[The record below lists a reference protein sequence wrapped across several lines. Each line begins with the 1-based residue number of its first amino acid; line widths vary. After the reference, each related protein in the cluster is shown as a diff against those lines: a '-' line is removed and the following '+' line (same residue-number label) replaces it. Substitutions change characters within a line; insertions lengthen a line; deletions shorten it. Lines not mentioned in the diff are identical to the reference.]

1 MGSTEMGFQLEWRVT
16 KACTGDL
23 PWAKGRRQ
31 GMNPCRGW
39 MGVEQRRPGR
49 SSEEETGPRL
59 PGPCRLSRPLRT
71 SSHTQCLD
79 KAAKKK
85 HRHPGSHREE
95 AGAGNRRRSVYS
107 WQFNI

>member
-1 MGSTEMGFQLEWRVT
+1 MGQGEKAGDEAVPEMDG
-16 KACTGDL
+16 G
-23 PWAKGRRQ
+23 
-31 GMNPCRGW
+31 
-39 MGVEQRRPGR
+39 EQRRPGW

-59 PGPCRLSRPLRT
+59 PGPCRLSRPLQT

-95 AGAGNRRRSVYS
+95 ARAGNRRRSVYS
-107 WQFNI
+107 WQSNI